1 MRDRLGRS
9 AGRITGCGNHYHE
22 SNVCVAPLCV
32 FLGIGWF
39 EITPLELVRDEVIQA
54 PKIEGIMMSYNSYRK
69 KESWMSECCTRI
81 YQHHSSIASL
91 DSVGLT
97 TSTS

>member
-69 KESWMSECCTRI
+69 KNHGCLNAVLEYTNI
-81 YQHHSSIASL
+81 IPPL
-91 DSVGLT
+91 LVLIV
-97 TSTS
+97 